1 MPASPKSL
9 LRRAIELAVAVT
21 PWLVSMYTL
30 YWLEYGEIWS
40 TDTPHRGKTSVA
52 ILAVGMLATF
62 LLHSFLT
69 KRGRR

>member
-9 LRRAIELAVAVT
+9 PRRVIELAVAVT

-62 LLHSFLT
+62 LLHSFLV